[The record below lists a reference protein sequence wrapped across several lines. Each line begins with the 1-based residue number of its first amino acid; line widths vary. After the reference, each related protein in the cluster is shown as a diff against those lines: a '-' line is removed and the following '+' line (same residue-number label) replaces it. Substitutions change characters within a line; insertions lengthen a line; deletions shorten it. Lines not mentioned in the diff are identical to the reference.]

1 MYGFTKKD
9 LLSLEG
15 TSKLVSEVVQI
26 NSLKPEDTLGYSGTF
41 IADEEMKIAVVPI
54 GFADGVI
61 RKNTGRAVYINEK
74 PYEIVGNIC
83 MDMLFVKIDD
93 DVKLHDNVYI
103 LKDNKHIED
112 IAQYLDTIPYEVLC
126 SIGKRV
132 PRVYVPSKY

>member
-26 NSLKPEDTLGYSGTF
+26 NSLKPGDTLGYSGTF

-83 MDMLFVKIDD
+83 MDMLFVKVDESVVEHDEVIVIK
-93 DVKLHDNVYI
+93 DVE
-103 LKDNKHIED
+103 HIYE
-112 IAQYLDTIPYEVLC
+112 IAKFLNTVCHEVMC
-126 SIGKRV
+126 NISKRV
-132 PRVYVPSKY
+132 PRLYKE

>member
-26 NSLKPEDTLGYSGTF
+26 NSLKPGDTLGYSGTF

-83 MDMLFVKIDD
+83 MERKSIKI
-93 DVKLHDNVYI
+93 
-103 LKDNKHIED
+103 
-112 IAQYLDTIPYEVLC
+112 
-126 SIGKRV
+126 
-132 PRVYVPSKY
+132 